1 MVTIRETAID
11 NSLRH
16 SGFASAGLENTK
28 DSSLTKVAEGN
39 AAQQTTRG
47 TLSSL

>member
-1 MVTIRETAID
+1 MVTVSEAAFD
-11 NSLRH
+11 NNLH
-16 SGFASAGLENTK
+16 FSGFASAGLENTK